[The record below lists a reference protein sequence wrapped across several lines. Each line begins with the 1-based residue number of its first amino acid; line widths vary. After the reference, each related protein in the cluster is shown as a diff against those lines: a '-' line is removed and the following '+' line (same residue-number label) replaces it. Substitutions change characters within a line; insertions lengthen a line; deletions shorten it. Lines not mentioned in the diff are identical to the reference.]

1 MKIQRKSIFAAAAA
15 VIFIGIA
22 GLAWTVLRGYGVSV
36 PVVIGPYKQAAFIL
50 LGTALCLA
58 VGFSLR
64 PFTKRTVVGSAL
76 LALGVFWFTARMI
89 LGYRSPD
96 SALVKAL
103 DRWMPFGLVLLD
115 AGIALWI
122 GALVPKLAELL
133 PKGKN
138 VRFAL
143 LLLLAFLV
151 LQPVLTDGFYWDD
164 AFLSA
169 RMQAMRLRGE
179 SVFAR
184 ILEEIAGYAEAGRL
198 KPFAAFLVLVFYFFP
213 NAFTYKLFLLLL
225 TMLGG
230 VLFFRF
236 LREWQGDERLAFGV
250 TAAVCLCFQLR
261 LYHDPL
267 NSYFGY
273 MQVLFIELILALHF
287 FVKFLRNGRTAPLL
301 ISLLFF
307 VVGLMSYEMFFPLTA
322 LFLLLA
328 LAERKHF
335 WNGVKAGLPHIL
347 AAVILFAL
355 SMLLRSKNI
364 TADAAYSGTTFNLN
378 LSAILT
384 ALVNQVTGAFPLSY
398 RLAGNDTG
406 LFGKLVPWNKLFNT
420 SVAEFIRG
428 IGWQDL
434 IAVCTLVII
443 LRGGSEE
450 KPRFSWMTLCFGLL
464 LWLLPGLVISLSE
477 KYQNEL
483 APGLA
488 YIPVYF
494 SYFGAAL
501 ILYELAAGL
510 IRKSGSE
517 ILRTVITAG
526 ACVFL
531 LIGMQDNRGISEDL
545 SEIFAY
551 PRQAGEYALQAGI
564 LGAEPAEGE
573 LVLSNRGF
581 SLWEH
586 GWLREPMQSD
596 FYTLNARREVNAES
610 VADYVNE
617 QRAASED
624 TWIAPRNTN
633 IIDYDGSS
641 SGGFAKYGWICQ
653 AVMNFDDSCF
663 DTALVTDLRFFVSGE
678 NLDGRQLIYR
688 TKSGEMKTIPLSE
701 ARLLNETAHGRLYK
715 LEETEPVDF
724 GSVGILAY

>member
-1 MKIQRKSIFAAAAA
+1 MKNTRKTVFTA
-15 VIFIGIA
+15 VSALLLLGIA
-22 GLAWTVLRGYGVSV
+22 ALACNVLRGYAVSV
-36 PVVIGPYKQAAFIL
+36 PVVVGPYKQAAFIL

-64 PFTKRTVVGSAL
+64 PFTKRTVIGSL
-76 LALGVFWFTARMI
+76 LFALGVFWFTARMI
-89 LGYRSPD
+89 LGYRSPE
-96 SALVKAL
+96 SALVTAL
-103 DRWMPFGLVLLD
+103 DRWMPFGLVMLG
-115 AGIALWI
+115 AGIALWL
-122 GALVPKLAELL
+122 GALFPKLTEWL

-138 VRFAL
+138 VRLAL
-143 LLLLAFLV
+143 LLLLMFLV
-151 LQPVLTDGFYWDD
+151 LQPVLRGGFYWDD
-164 AFLSA
+164 AFLSTEI
-169 RMQAMRLRGE
+169 QTMRLRGE
-179 SVFAR
+179 SLFAR
-184 ILEEIAGYAEAGRL
+184 ILEEISSYAEAGRL
-198 KPFAAFLVLVFYFFP
+198 RPFASFVIPVFYFLP
-213 NAFTYKLFLLLL
+213 NAFTYKLFLMLL
-225 TMLGG
+225 TLLGG
-230 VLFFRF
+230 YLFFRF
-236 LREWQGDERLAFGV
+236 IREWQGDERLAFGG

-301 ISLLFF
+301 LSLLFF
-307 VVGLMSYEMFFPLTA
+307 VIGLMSYEMFFPLTA

-335 WNGVKAGLPHIL
+335 WNAVKACLPHIL
-347 AAVILFAL
+347 AAAVLFAL
-355 SMLLRSKNI
+355 SMLLRAKNI
-364 TADAAYSGTTFNLN
+364 TADTAYSGTTFNFD
-378 LSAILT
+378 LSAILN
-384 ALVNQVTGAFPLSY
+384 AFVNQVTGAFPLSC
-398 RLAGNDTG
+398 RLAGNDIG
-406 LFGKLVPWNKLFNT
+406 LFGKLVPWNELFNA
-420 SVAEFIRG
+420 SFAEFVRG
-428 IGWQDL
+428 IGWQDI
-434 IAVCTLVII
+434 IAVCALVII
-443 LRGGSEE
+443 LRSSSEE

-464 LWLLPGLVISLSE
+464 LWLLPGMVISMSE

-510 IRKSGSE
+510 IRKTGSGV
-517 ILRTVITAG
+517 LRTLITAG

-545 SEIFAY
+545 CEIFTY

-564 LGAEPAEGE
+564 LDAEPAEGE
-573 LVLSNRGF
+573 LILSDRGF

-586 GWLREPMQSD
+586 GWLKEPMQSN
-596 FYTLNARREVNAES
+596 FYSLNARREVNAES

-617 QRAASED
+617 QRAVSED
-624 TWIAPRNTN
+624 TWIALQNTD
-633 IIDYDGSS
+633 IMDYDGDAAS
-641 SGGFAKYGWICQ
+641 GFAKYGRIRQ

-663 DTALVTDLRFFVSGE
+663 DTVIVTDLRFFVSGE
-678 NLDGRQLIYR
+678 NLDGRQLVYR
-688 TKSGEMKTIPLSE
+688 TKSGETKTIPLSE

>member
-1 MKIQRKSIFAAAAA
+1 MKNTRKTFFAAAAA
-15 VIFIGIA
+15 VIFLAIA

-50 LGTALCLA
+50 LVTAFVLA
-58 VGFSLR
+58 VGFCLR
-64 PFTKRTVVGSAL
+64 SFTKRTVVGSAL

-96 SALVKAL
+96 SASVEAL
-103 DRWMPFGLVLLD
+103 DRWMPFGLVLLG

-122 GALVPKLAELL
+122 GALFPKLTEKL

-138 VRFAL
+138 VRLAL
-143 LLLLAFLV
+143 LLLLAFLA
-151 LQPVLTDGFYWDD
+151 LQPVLRDCFYWDD
-164 AFLSA
+164 AFYSTEI
-169 RMQAMRLRGE
+169 QAMRLRGE
-179 SVFAR
+179 SLFER
-184 ILEEIAGYAEAGRL
+184 ILNEIAGYAKAGRL
-198 KPFAAFLVLVFYFFP
+198 KPFAAFQIPVFYFFP
-213 NAFTYKLFLLLL
+213 NVFAYKLFLLLL

-230 VLFFRF
+230 YLFFRF
-236 LREWQGDERLAFGV
+236 LREWQDDERLALGG

-267 NSYFGY
+267 NSYYGY

-301 ISLLFF
+301 VSLIFF
-307 VVGLMSYEMFFPLTA
+307 VIGLMSYEMFFPLTA

-328 LAERKHF
+328 LAERKRF
-335 WNGVKAGLPHIL
+335 WEAVKACLPHIL
-347 AAVILFAL
+347 AAVVLFAL
-355 SMLLRSKNI
+355 SMLLRAKNI
-364 TADAAYSGTTFNLN
+364 TADAAYSGTTFNLDP
-378 LSAILT
+378 SAILN
-384 ALVNQVTGAFPLSY
+384 ALINQVTGAFPLSY

-406 LFGKLVPWNKLFNT
+406 LFGKFVPWSELFNT
-420 SVAEFIRG
+420 SFAEFIRG

-434 IAVCTLVII
+434 IAVCALVIV
-443 LRGGSEE
+443 LRGGADE

-464 LWLLPGLVISLSE
+464 LWLLPGLVISMSE

-483 APGLA
+483 IPGLA

-510 IRKSGSE
+510 IRKSGSGV
-517 ILRTVITAG
+517 LRTLITAG

-531 LIGMQDNRGISEDL
+531 LVGMQDNRGISEDL
-545 SEIFAY
+545 CGIFAY

-564 LGAEPAEGE
+564 LDADPAEGE
-573 LVLSNRGF
+573 LILSDRGF

-586 GWLREPMQSD
+586 GWQLEPMQAD
-596 FYTLNARREVNAES
+596 FYSLNARREVNAKS

-617 QRAASED
+617 RRAVSED
-624 TWIAPRNTN
+624 TWIAPRDTN
-633 IIDYDGSS
+633 IINYDADA
-641 SGGFAKYGWICQ
+641 SGGFAKYGRIRQ
-653 AVMNFDDSCF
+653 AVMNFEDDCF
-663 DTALVTDLRFFVSGE
+663 DTVIVTDLRFFVSGE
-678 NLDGRQLIYR
+678 NLNGRHLVYR
-688 TKSGEMKTIPLSE
+688 TKSGETKTIPLSE

-715 LEETEPVDF
+715 LEEAEAVDF
-724 GSVGILAY
+724 DSVGILAY